1 MVIREIAR
9 IEEHLLSTKC
19 GLKKGVVFL
28 KRNNV
33 FKKCMMKGIHPYHL
47 LSGIIRDSLV
57 KGRASSVGSARLG
70 VSRRIVPSY
79 KDRFVI
85 LHFLYS

>member
-1 MVIREIAR
+1 MVSREIAH
-9 IEEHLLSTKC
+9 IKEHLLSTKC

-57 KGRASSVGSARLG
+57 
-70 VSRRIVPSY
+70 
-79 KDRFVI
+79 
-85 LHFLYS
+85 